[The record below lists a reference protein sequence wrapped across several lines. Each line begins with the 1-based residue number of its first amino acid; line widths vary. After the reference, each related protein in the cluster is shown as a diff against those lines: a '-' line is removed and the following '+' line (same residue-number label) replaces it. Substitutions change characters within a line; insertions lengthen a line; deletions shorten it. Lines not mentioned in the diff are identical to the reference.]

1 MQQRVKK
8 VALVGYTALIGYVS
22 LAKDSSPDR
31 VLPDLNSYGVTD
43 LDKMAHLGAYTLF
56 AVIAILALGL
66 KSLKSIAICAA
77 IIAVYSGVLEGLQ
90 TFVPLRE
97 TSWLDFFA
105 NNIGII
111 LGSLLMQWWL
121 YSPKAERNKWRN

>member
-1 MQQRVKK
+1 MLQSVKK

-22 LAKDSSPDR
+22 LANDSSPDS
-31 VLPDLNSYGVTD
+31 VVPDLNSFGVPD

-66 KSLKSIAICAA
+66 RSLKSIGLCAVV
-77 IIAVYSGVLEGLQ
+77 IAVYSGVLEGLQ

-97 TSWLDFFA
+97 ASWLDFFA
-105 NNIGII
+105 NDIGIM
-111 LGSLLMQWWL
+111 LGSLLMLWWL
-121 YSPKAERNKWRN
+121 YPPKGRAKEMA